1 MFPRCGNVGHF
12 LAHPPL
18 PAARLHPMSSDVSSA
33 PWRPLV
39 RILCATAGR
48 SATQRALPLYLGVL
62 IVASVLMEGSGVR
75 PTDVVDDLLHSRR
88 DCALAYGVWT
98 IVSVPAIRALLTA
111 PSSFVL
117 RTLPV
122 PRWQVLGLL
131 AVGLLLAELPWAYL
145 WIRGGGLLLGLAHV
159 VAALALATLLLAGP
173 SRRVEQLAA
182 ALLVLVLGLSP
193 PWLVL
198 LGVSMPASILGVYAV
213 WLRAPEPRMRTVR
226 TWIGSSAVG
235 ALAACYGLLLWRRAG
250 AQLARA
256 LGFASLALV
265 VSYFA
270 IRNNPPESTA
280 RLLAWA
286 LGTLTPA
293 LLLAAA
299 GLVGPLLHAEAQL
312 SWLPAVYGTSI
323 RAQRLARCAPLA
335 ANGAALATLHCVALG
350 AALALPP
357 GLRATLW
364 LIELT
369 AAILS
374 AVLVTGIARWA
385 LRGDGNDSG
394 RLVLSLGAALLGSTV
409 AVAWLGLAGLW
420 LWAGAATL
428 AWLEPWTARHTAWAL
443 RRKLER

>member
-1 MFPRCGNVGHF
+1 
-12 LAHPPL
+12 
-18 PAARLHPMSSDVSSA
+18 
-33 PWRPLV
+33 
-39 RILCATAGR
+39 
-48 SATQRALPLYLGVL
+48 
-62 IVASVLMEGSGVR
+62 MEGNGVR
-75 PTDVVDDLLHSRR
+75 PVDIVDHLLHSRR
-88 DCALAYGVWT
+88 DRALAYGVWT

-111 PSSFVL
+111 PSSFFL

-122 PRWQVLGLL
+122 PRWQVLGIL
-131 AVGLLLAELPWAYL
+131 ACGLLLAELPWAYL
-145 WIRGGGLLLGLAHV
+145 WIRGGGPLLGLAHV
-159 VAALALATLLLAGP
+159 VAALALASLLTAGLT
-173 SRRVEQLAA
+173 RRGEQLAA
-182 ALLVLVLGLSP
+182 ALLVLALGLSP
-193 PWLVL
+193 PWPVL
-198 LGVSMPASILGVYAV
+198 LGVGMPASMLGAYAV
-213 WLRAPEPRMRTVR
+213 WLRAPEPRLRTLR
-226 TWIGSSAVG
+226 TWIGSSPVS

-250 AQLARA
+250 AQLVRA
-256 LGFASLALV
+256 LGLTSLALV

-270 IRNNPPESTA
+270 IRNNPPDSTG

-299 GLVGPLLHAEAQL
+299 GLVGPLLQAEAQL
-312 SWLPAVYGTSI
+312 SWLPAVYGTTI
-323 RAQRLARCAPLA
+323 RAQRLARCVPLV

-364 LIELT
+364 LSELT

-409 AVAWLGLAGLW
+409 AVAWLGLAGLG
-420 LWAGAATL
+420 LWACAATL
-428 AWLEPWTARHTAWAL
+428 AWLEPWTARHTAWAP
-443 RRKLER
+443 RRRWER